1 MLYSGAESI
10 FPIGLDEIG
19 LKGRTFVDVGMLGKP
34 DYMDS
39 RYVEYSSSPRVS
51 VGFGFQ
57 WLSPMGQIDID
68 FGFPI
73 VKEDY
78 DETQIFRLNFGTR
91 L

>member
-1 MLYSGAESI
+1 VAVA
-10 FPIGLDEIG
+10 D
-19 LKGRTFVDVGMLGKP
+19 
-34 DYMDS
+34 
-39 RYVEYSSSPRVS
+39 
-51 VGFGFQ
+51 
-57 WLSPMGQIDID
+57 GQIDID